1 MRRLGYVVVTTV
13 VADLF
18 AAMFIGVAVFA
29 PHPRL
34 LWNASASA
42 SIGLYRVTT
51 LDHPQVGDLVAVLP
65 PPVLSRFMASRRYL
79 PSGIPLL
86 KHVAALAG
94 ARVCRMDTTVTVNGN
109 QVAIALPRDSHDR
122 PLPVWRGCHT
132 VKPHELF
139 LLNAAPDSFDGRYFG
154 MISDAGLLGR
164 AIPILTRD
172 APDKPL
178 IWRGIAVSPA
188 SASARKDFVPCK

>member
-18 AAMFIGVAVFA
+18 ATMFIGVAVFA

-42 SIGLYRVTT
+42 PIGLYRVTT
-51 LDHPQVGDLVAVLP
+51 LDHPQVGDLVTVLP
-65 PPVLSRFMASRRYL
+65 PPALSHFMASRQYL
-79 PSGIPLL
+79 PSRIPLL
-86 KHVAALAG
+86 KHVAALTG
-94 ARVCRMDTTVTVNGN
+94 SRVCRTDAVVTVNGN
-109 QVAIALPRDSHDR
+109 QLAIALPRDSHDR

-132 VKPHELF
+132 VQAHELF

-154 MISDAGLLGR
+154 TIPDAGLLGR
-164 AIPILTRD
+164 AIPLLTRN

-178 IWRGIAVSPA
+178 IWRGIGAAPA
-188 SASARKDFVPCK
+188 SPITRKAIVTCK